1 MRVLYFIN
9 GFDPGGAEHGLLT
22 LVRNGF
28 FDGQDLLVL
37 GMCRGRGRLSEE
49 IAQALGSDRIFIA
62 QDEER
67 LSVAG
72 SIEGALA
79 LVRHIR
85 AFRPDAVVL
94 SLKQA
99 NVIGRFVLLA
109 FPSVRCISFEHIS
122 RYRAKRAEGI
132 YGMVL
137 KALSRR
143 VDEVWSDCRETLE
156 ATRAYFSGQAKRE
169 AVVPLFCA
177 DDGIAVKTDYASGPM
192 LRLSAA
198 GRLVDRKNFGRLIA
212 AVAELNNSGLDT
224 CLTIFGDGPE
234 EADLRT
240 QVGEL
245 QLGDKVVL
253 AGYRPRW
260 FEEARQSDIFV
271 NVSDTEGFCIVVAE
285 AMAVGLPVIA
295 TNVGGIREYGVD
307 GINMLKLE
315 NDSVASIVAAL
326 RLLAEDEPQRQ
337 LLGSRARSDIEENY
351 TARAIAERGRE
362 IFSGNEARF

>member
-28 FDGQDLLVL
+28 FEDQELRVL
-37 GMCRGRGRLSEE
+37 GMCRGRGKLAGEL
-49 IAQALGSDRIFIA
+49 AQALGADKVFIA
-62 QDEER
+62 RDEER
-67 LSVAG
+67 LSLAG
-72 SIEGALA
+72 SLAGALA
-79 LVRHIR
+79 LVRHLR
-85 AFRPDAVVL
+85 EFRPDAVVL

-132 YGMVL
+132 YGTVL

-143 VDEVWSDCRETLE
+143 VDEVWSDCSETLE
-156 ATRAYFSGQAKRE
+156 ATRTYFSGRAKRE

-177 DDGIAVKTDYASGPM
+177 NEGLAVKTDYALGPA

-198 GRLVDRKNFGRLIA
+198 GRLVDRKNFDRLIA
-212 AVAELNNSGLDT
+212 AVAELNNSGMDT
-224 CLTIFGDGPE
+224 SLTIFGDGPE
-234 EADLRT
+234 EAGLRAK
-240 QVGEL
+240 VDVL
-245 QLGDKVVL
+245 QMGGKVTL

-271 NVSDTEGFCIVVAE
+271 NASDTEGFCIVVAE

-295 TNVGGIREYGVD
+295 TNVGGIREYGAD
-307 GINMLKLE
+307 GTNMLKLE
-315 NDSVASIVAAL
+315 DDSVASIAAAL
-326 RLLAEDEPQRQ
+326 RGLAADETRRR

-351 TARAIAERGRE
+351 TPRAIAERGKE
-362 IFSGNEARF
+362 IFSGKAGRL